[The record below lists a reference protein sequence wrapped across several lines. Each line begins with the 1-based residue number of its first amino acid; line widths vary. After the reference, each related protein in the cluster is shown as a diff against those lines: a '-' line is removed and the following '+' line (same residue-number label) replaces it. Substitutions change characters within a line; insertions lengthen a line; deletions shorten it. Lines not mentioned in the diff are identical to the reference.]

1 MMLSSTDFSIVLR
14 SISDIFIAGLISILN
29 TASIGTGIADCKR
42 TNTPAALTLSI

>member
-1 MMLSSTDFSIVLR
+1 MLSSTDFSIVLR

-29 TASIGTGIADCKR
+29 TASIVTKIADCKR